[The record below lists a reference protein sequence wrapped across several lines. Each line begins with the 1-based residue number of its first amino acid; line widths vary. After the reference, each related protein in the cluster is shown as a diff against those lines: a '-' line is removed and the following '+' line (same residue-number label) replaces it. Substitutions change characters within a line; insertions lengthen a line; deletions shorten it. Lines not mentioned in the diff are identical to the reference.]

1 MHLIAAA
8 LVAFLGPAPPRAPRR
23 VPLVTCVTRAD
34 EHGNF
39 VLRPPGDA
47 RPRALVHFLGGAFVG
62 AAPHLTYAT
71 LLQTLADAGYIVVA
85 TPYELRFDHL
95 ALCDDVVERA
105 QPTLLRLQAEHAES
119 AAPHAALPIV
129 GVGHSCGALLLLLL
143 GSFFRGAASDLPP
156 YAANALM
163 SYNNNLASE
172 SIPLLRT
179 VVTPLAAGILA
190 TRNDVLPSTARAA
203 FTQARTQLSNIA
215 QLYDAEAD
223 RARFPGSPPSVQEAA
238 ALADGLLPII
248 DQIEPLF
255 EAISSGRAEFTPRP
269 AEVLTAAPMLY
280 ATGSTLLLRSA
291 ACRPWTSRISSF
303 TASVTTPQ
311 VRRRRD
317 RPDAGHRRGARR
329 ERRAHRHIADP
340 PRHAPHAARA
350 GAAPATTGASAAAC
364 ARGARARSRVD

>member
-8 LVAFLGPAPPRAPRR
+8 LMAFLGPAPPRAPRR

-119 AAPHAALPIV
+119 AGDAAPHAGLPIV

-190 TRNDVLPSTARAA
+190 TRSDVLPSTARAA
-203 FTQARTQLSNIA
+203 FSQARTQLSSIA
-215 QLYDAEAD
+215 QLYDADAD

-291 ACRPWTSRISSF
+291 ATAPLASTSRICSF
-303 TASVTTPQ
+303 ITASVTTPQ
-311 VRRRRD
+311 V
-317 RPDAGHRRGARR
+317 
-329 ERRAHRHIADP
+329 
-340 PRHAPHAARA
+340 
-350 GAAPATTGASAAAC
+350 
-364 ARGARARSRVD
+364 

>member
-1 MHLIAAA
+1 M
-8 LVAFLGPAPPRAPRR
+8 
-23 VPLVTCVTRAD
+23 
-34 EHGNF
+34 
-39 VLRPPGDA
+39 
-47 RPRALVHFLGGAFVG
+47 
-62 AAPHLTYAT
+62 
-71 LLQTLADAGYIVVA
+71 
-85 TPYELRFDHL
+85 
-95 ALCDDVVERA
+95 
-105 QPTLLRLQAEHAES
+105 
-119 AAPHAALPIV
+119 
-129 GVGHSCGALLLLLL
+129 GHSCGALLLLLL
-143 GSFFRGAASDLPP
+143 GSFFRGAASELPP

-303 TASVTTPQ
+303 TTASVTTPQ

-329 ERRAHRHIADP
+329 ERRAHRHVADP
-340 PRHAPHAARA
+340 QRHAPHAART
-350 GAAPATTGASAAAC
+350 GAAPATAGASAAAC